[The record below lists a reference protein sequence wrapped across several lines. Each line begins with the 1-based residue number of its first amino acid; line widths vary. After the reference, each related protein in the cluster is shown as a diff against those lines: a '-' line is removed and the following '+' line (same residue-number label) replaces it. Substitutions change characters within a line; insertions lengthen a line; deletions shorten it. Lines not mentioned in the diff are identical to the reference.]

1 MTRRFLGV
9 ILFSFI
15 ACFVL
20 AATARADDAG
30 QDDLDKATD
39 AKLNART
46 LNDLDEVIQLLESAQ
61 KKGLSDA
68 NKEFARGLLVSSLVQ
83 RATTRAELLLRA
95 GSTDGRLKDFRNTT
109 LDDLERVVLID
120 PKQTKALLLIAE
132 LQRMPGGNVKRSDE
146 ALDQAIKTGD
156 DPDLKA
162 KALLFRATIATDSDK
177 KIELDKKMADLDEAV
192 KLSPGNADIVRIRGL
207 LKAEAGKLEEA
218 IPDINKAIEL
228 EPKNTANFQ
237 YKSLILSQLK
247 KYDEALA
254 ALEQARQI
262 DPKSTVTFLEK
273 ARIYALQSNAQAA
286 LRELDEARK
295 LDPTNVSAILLHATI
310 VDDPDKKEADLD
322 DAARVSPKSM
332 LVWRTRGLYHAE
344 QKKYD
349 AAIADF
355 DKAIQ
360 LDPKDASIHAAKAAV
375 HVEMKKFDEA
385 LADLEKATAIEPDSA
400 DLMRLRAEVLTDAQK
415 YDEALAILE
424 KLREKDPQDKT
435 LDLQIAMIYNNQH
448 KNDKAKQ
455 IYDSI
460 LEKDPDLWQALRGR
474 GDVLLNAGKHAE
486 AIADYDKALKLHP
499 EDSGIEN
506 NLAWVLATSPDE
518 KVRDGKRA
526 VVLATHACEA
536 TQYKAAYI
544 LSTLA
549 AAYAETGDMQTALK
563 WSTKALELCEA
574 EQKESLTKELESY
587 KAGKPFRELMK
598 DGKPVDLGEAKK
610 P

>member
-15 ACFVL
+15 ACFAV

-39 AKLNART
+39 AKLSART
-46 LNDLDEVIQLLESAQ
+46 LNDLDEVIRLLESAQ

-68 NKEFARGLLVSSLVQ
+68 NKDFARGLLISSLVQ

-109 LDDLERVVLID
+109 LDDLERVVLLD
-120 PKQTKALLLIAE
+120 PKQTQALLLIAQ
-132 LQRMPGGNVKRSDE
+132 LQRMPDGNEKRSDE

-156 DPDLKA
+156 DPDIKA
-162 KALLFRATIATDSDK
+162 KALLFRATVVKDPDK
-177 KIELDKKMADLDEAV
+177 KIADLDEAV

-228 EPKNTANFQ
+228 EPKNTSNFQ

-254 ALEQARQI
+254 ALEQARKI

-286 LRELDEARK
+286 LKELEEARK

-322 DAARVSPKSM
+322 EAARVSPKSM

-360 LDPKDASIHAAKAAV
+360 LDPKDVSLHAAKAAV

-385 LADLEKATAIEPDSA
+385 LTDLEKAAAIEPDSEA
-400 DLMRLRAEVLTDAQK
+400 LMRLRAEVLSDAEK
-415 YDEALAILE
+415 YDDALAMLE
-424 KLREKDPQDKT
+424 KLREKDPKDRT
-435 LDLQIAMIYNNQH
+435 LDLQVALIYNNQH

-474 GDVLLNAGKHAE
+474 GDVLLNTGKHAE
-486 AIADYDKALKLHP
+486 AVADYDKALKLHP

-526 VVLATHACEA
+526 LALATHACEA
-536 TQYKAAYI
+536 TQYKTAYI

-549 AAYAETGDMQTALK
+549 AAYAESGDMATALK
-563 WSTKALELCEA
+563 WSTKALELCEG
-574 EQKESLTKELESY
+574 EQKESLAKELETY